1 MSGRGRKS
9 RQWACIIVR
18 FIQAQSMQQKLTAH
32 VLAILAL
39 AATPPGVFA
48 QPNGLIANPSTPS
61 ILVAQNTAYMGT
73 IVLDVDATDLD
84 HRVFQVRQQ
93 MPVKPGPLT
102 LFFPRWLPGTHG
114 PTGSIDRL
122 AGLKVRTANQSV
134 LPWQRD
140 TTDPFA
146 FHVTVPTGVSKLDL
160 EFQHLSP
167 IDGRGTRVVMT
178 RDMLNLQW
186 NSMLLYP
193 AGYYSNRITVAASVK
208 LPSGWQQAS
217 ALQVQATSDKG
228 FEFAPVSLE
237 KLVDSPLFA
246 GQNVRR
252 VPLDP
257 EGSRRP
263 VVLNIVADSPEQ
275 LQASEEQ
282 LQAHKNLVQQADRLF
297 GARHYE
303 RYHFLLA
310 LSERM
315 TGIGLEH
322 HESSENGVRPGY
334 FKDWAKRI
342 GSRELLPHEYVHS
355 WNGKFR
361 RPADLNTNTFNE
373 PMRNSLL
380 WLYEGQT
387 QFWGKVLAARS
398 GLVTAEQARDGLA
411 NTAAS
416 LDARAGRTWRNLQD
430 TTNEGTMGARRTGKD
445 WSNYQRSADYYD
457 ESALIW
463 LDADS
468 LIREKSGGSK
478 SMDDFAQLFFGVE
491 DGRVQPLPYTFD
503 DIVSTLNRVQAYDWV
518 GFLRARLDGNG
529 PGAPMD
535 GLERAGWRLSYA
547 EKPSEFARNDDRED
561 RAEDFAYSLGLTLQ
575 KDGKVDSVLWGSPA
589 FNAGLNIAVQ
599 VVAVNGRSYK
609 AERLSDAITA
619 NKEGK
624 APLALLLKEGDLY
637 RTVALDYRGGLRYPR
652 LERIANAPER
662 LDAGLLAPRL

>member
-1 MSGRGRKS
+1 MLKN
-9 RQWACIIVR
+9 
-18 FIQAQSMQQKLTAH
+18 LTVPA
-32 VLAILAL
+32 LAILAL
-39 AATPPGVFA
+39 TATHTSAFA
-48 QPNGLIANPSTPS
+48 QTSSATTNSQPDAAISAIP
-61 ILVAQNTAYMGT
+61 TAKDRAYAGT

-84 HRVFQVRQQ
+84 HRIFQVRQQ

-122 AGLKVRTANQSV
+122 AGLKIRTVDQTV

-146 FHVTVPTGVSKLDL
+146 FHLTVPAGVTKLDL

-167 IDGRGTRVVMT
+167 VDGSGTRIVMT

-193 AGYYSNRITVAASVK
+193 AGYYSKHIIVAASVK

-217 ALQVQATSDKG
+217 ALQVHRTGDKG
-228 FEFAPVSLE
+228 IEFAPVSLE

-257 EGSRRP
+257 EGTRRP

-282 LQAHKNLVQQADRLF
+282 LQAHKNLVLQADRLF

-303 RYHFLLA
+303 RYNFLLA

-315 TGIGLEH
+315 SGIGLEH

-361 RPADLNTNTFNE
+361 RPADLSTNTFNE

-398 GLVTAEQARDGLA
+398 GLVTPEQARDGLA
-411 NTAAS
+411 QAAAS
-416 LDARAGRTWRNLQD
+416 LESRAGRTWRNLQD

-445 WSNYQRSADYYD
+445 WNNWQRSADYYD

-478 SMDDFAQLFFGVE
+478 SMDDFATLFFGVE
-491 DGRVQPLPYTFD
+491 DGRVQPLPYTFE
-503 DIVSTLNRVQAYDWV
+503 DIVITLNRVQAYDWAS
-518 GFLRARLDGNG
+518 FLRTRLDSNG
-529 PGAPMD
+529 PGAPLE
-535 GLERAGWRLSYA
+535 GLERAGWRLAYA

-561 RAEDFAYSLGLTLQ
+561 RPEDFAYSLGLTLQ
-575 KDGKVDSVLWGSPA
+575 KDGKVDSVQWGSPA
-589 FNAGLNIAVQ
+589 FKAGLNIAVQ
-599 VVAVNGRSYK
+599 VVAVNGRSFK
-609 AERLSDAITA
+609 AERLGDAITA
-619 NKEGK
+619 NKEGE

-637 RTVALDYRGGLRYPR
+637 RTVTVDYRGGLRYPR
-652 LERIANAPER
+652 LERIANTPER
-662 LDAGLLAPRL
+662 LNAGLLAPRAQ